1 MLQHANH
8 RPSQRSAK
16 WRNALTAV
24 AVAAALGAS
33 VTLADVSQHQSSPA
47 REAAAHPASAAAVS
61 LTSFSVPVSF
71 EVGVSP
77 VAVLNPV
84 TRSREI
90 SRVIEALK
98 QQLAA
103 RHLRGQK
110 VGLVQ
115 IYASGPISDIPRSA
129 SAAHLVLDGLQRH
142 DPMFAKAVGQN
153 YWMGSGNCFVFHVYF
168 LS

>member
-8 RPSQRSAK
+8 RPSQRTAK
-16 WRNALTAV
+16 WRTVLTAV
-24 AVAAALGAS
+24 AVVAAFGAS
-33 VTLADVSQHQSSPA
+33 ATLADISQHQLTPA
-47 REAAAHPASAAAVS
+47 REAGAHPASATAVS

-71 EVGVSP
+71 TVGVSP
-77 VAVLNPV
+77 VTVLNPV

-90 SRVIEALK
+90 SRIIKGLN

-115 IYASGPISDIPRSA
+115 VYASGSISDIPRSA
-129 SAAHLVLDGLQRH
+129 RAAHFVLDSLQRH
-142 DPMFAKAVGQN
+142 DPTFAKAAGQN
-153 YWMGSGNCFVFHVYF
+153 YWMGGGNYFVFHIYF

>member
-1 MLQHANH
+1 MLQDANH
-8 RPSQRSAK
+8 QPSRRTAK
-16 WRNALTAV
+16 WKNALTAV
-24 AVAAALGAS
+24 AVAAAFGVS
-33 VTLADVSQHQSSPA
+33 VTLADISQHQSSPA
-47 REAAAHPASAAAVS
+47 REDGAHPASATTVS
-61 LTSFSVPVSF
+61 LTSFGVPVSF
-71 EVGVSP
+71 TVGVSP
-77 VAVLNPV
+77 VTVLNPV

-90 SRVIEALK
+90 SRVIEALN

-115 IYASGPISDIPRSA
+115 IYASGSISDIPRSA
-129 SAAHLVLDGLQRH
+129 SAAHFVLDSLQHH
-142 DPMFAKAVGQN
+142 DPMFAKAAGQN